1 MSKTSHTLNLS
12 PLTPLWEDPNIVP
25 LLRSGRL
32 PSPLELKHLEAL
44 LFQVDSCIDEDEKH
58 ISQLYSQISQLRER
72 VQILEFNQQILESL
86 SAPIRKT
93 PPELMQQIF
102 ELAVDTNEFK
112 DLKSMSSAVR
122 ISSVCAQWRSI
133 AHATP
138 RIWSGFLIDLDG
150 PKNSIQPFSANI
162 PPPPPNKNNS
172 KLFVDSIDRHLRLS
186 RDAELH
192 LDVRATRDP
201 SELCS
206 QILELFAPHASR
218 WRSAKFK
225 VGPISGDTQKRL
237 QVALQT
243 TPRLKSLHIYAL
255 QGSVDSG
262 ISLDFFESCPELKEL
277 SAIQY
282 KPHNGIPWLQLTS
295 IHFAVSRIAE
305 IDTVLDLCPKLRS
318 LSLIVPT
325 ASTLETSS
333 SEIVPKTL
341 PIRTLTIRSRSVA
354 GGRAQTGVQRICN
367 ALTLPRLHSLT
378 ILSSIYRK
386 YRAIDEP
393 RHEIGYW
400 PQAAVE
406 GMLVRSAC
414 KLESLRLEGVP
425 LDTDEA
431 IRLLRLTP
439 HAGKVSLHECPTT
452 DPEDLSERR
461 IERVGD
467 DIGAN
472 HFVTEDLLKDLRV
485 KSELSG
491 AEAIPHLLPRLR
503 RLELKV
509 NESFPLDA
517 YMSMIRTR
525 WPGPDAPRVLP
536 TGVDRLDAVSLVYR
550 THECDWIDVPDNPD
564 VLLKL
569 KAEGLLVKYSD
580 GCDTHYEYKDKYRPG
595 HSESIDY
602 SESSDEGDED

>member
-1 MSKTSHTLNLS
+1 MSHTLNLS

-72 VQILEFNQQILESL
+72 VQTLEFNQQILESL

-112 DLKSMSSAVR
+112 DLNSRSSAAR

-150 PKNSIQPFSANI
+150 PKNSMQPFDA
-162 PPPPPNKNNS
+162 NKNNS
-172 KLFVDSIDRHLRLS
+172 KEFVDSIDRHLQLS

-192 LDVRATRDP
+192 LNVRATRGP

-218 WRSAKFK
+218 WRSAKFR

-277 SAIQY
+277 SSIQY
-282 KPHNGIPWLQLTS
+282 KPHNGIPWSQLTS
-295 IHFAVSRIAE
+295 IHCAVSHIAK
-305 IDTVLDLCPKLRS
+305 IDAVLDLCPKLRS

-325 ASTLETSS
+325 AWTLETSS
-333 SEIVPKTL
+333 AEIVPKTL
-341 PIRTLTIRSRSVA
+341 PIRTLTIRSRSVP
-354 GGRAQTGVQRICN
+354 GGKAQSGVQRICN

-414 KLESLRLEGVP
+414 KLESIRLEGVP

-439 HAGKVSLHECPTT
+439 HAVKVSLHECPTT
-452 DPEDLSERR
+452 DPDDLSDRR
-461 IERVGD
+461 IEQVRD
-467 DIGAN
+467 DICAN
-472 HFVTEDLLKDLRV
+472 HFVTKDLLKDLCV
-485 KSELSG
+485 KSKLSG
-491 AEAIPHLLPRLR
+491 AEATPHLLPRLR
-503 RLELKV
+503 CLELKV

-550 THECDWIDVPDNPD
+550 THECDWTDEPDNPD

-580 GCDTHYEYKDKYRPG
+580 GCDMHYEYKDKYRPG
-595 HSESIDY
+595 HSESIDD